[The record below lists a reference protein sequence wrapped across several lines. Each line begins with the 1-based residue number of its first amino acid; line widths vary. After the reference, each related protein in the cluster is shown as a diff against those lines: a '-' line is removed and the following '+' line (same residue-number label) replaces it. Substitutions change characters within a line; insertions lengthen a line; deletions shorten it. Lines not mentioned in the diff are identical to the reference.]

1 VKNKHILSGTLI
13 PLFYFFS
20 AVVCLFFYDE
30 LSLKIYY
37 EEYSDAK
44 YFLFISASVYCFSF
58 AVLFRALFVYSPT
71 TYCKLIP
78 FFILIQLLQTI
89 LSCYIFYFYF
99 SETLLF
105 TIFLHISI
113 LILYAYEF
121 KNFKQEIY

>member
-1 VKNKHILSGTLI
+1 MKNKHILSGTLI
-13 PLFYFFS
+13 PIFYLFS
-20 AVVCLFFYDE
+20 AFVCLFFSSE
-30 LSLKIYY
+30 LSFRIYY
-37 EEYSDAK
+37 EVYSDAK
-44 YFLFISASVYCFSF
+44 YFLFLYISCFCLAF
-58 AVLFRALFVYSPT
+58 AIIYRALFVYSPT

-78 FFILIQLLQTI
+78 FFMLIQLLQTI

-121 KNFKQEIY
+121 KNFK

>member
-1 VKNKHILSGTLI
+1 MNNKHILSGTLI

-44 YFLFISASVYCFSF
+44 YFLFISSSVYCFSF

-71 TYCKLIP
+71 TYCKLLP
-78 FFILIQLLQTI
+78 FFIFIHLLLTI
-89 LSCYIFYFYF
+89 LNCYLFYFF
-99 SETLLF
+99 ESETLLYA
-105 TIFLHISI
+105 IILNISI

-121 KNFKQEIY
+121 KNFK

>member
-1 VKNKHILSGTLI
+1 MNNKHILSGTLV
-13 PLFYFFS
+13 PLFYFFYALS
-20 AVVCLFFYDE
+20 CLFFSNE

-44 YFLFISASVYCFSF
+44 YFLFLYISCFCLAFAIVY
-58 AVLFRALFVYSPT
+58 RALFVYSPT

-121 KNFKQEIY
+121 KNFK